1 MAGLLTDDDVALLE
15 QPVIANLATVMAD
28 GSPQVTP
35 VWVDTDGETVLLN
48 TAKGRVKYDNIARE
62 PRVAVSVVD
71 PQNPFRVVAVR
82 GEAQLI
88 EEGADD
94 HIDRLSQK
102 YLGEERYPFRQPGEE
117 RVTVRVVPTSRMPRL
132 G

>member
-15 QPVIANLATVMAD
+15 QPLIANLATVMAD

-35 VWVDTDGETVLLN
+35 VWVDTDGEALLLN

>member
-15 QPVIANLATVMAD
+15 QPLIANLATVMAD

-35 VWVDTDGETVLLN
+35 VWVDTDGEALLLN

-94 HIDRLSQK
+94 HIDRLSLK